1 MLLPAQKLIN
11 AHGGAFAVS
20 HAVNNQARAKNA
32 IAAGKDARDGGHQV
46 AAVHGNQPARRQFD
60 VAFFT
65 HKIQI
70 WSLTNGHDHRVAFH
84 KRFAS
89 RSKLGTES
97 AVFIEHAAGA
107 HSFQSGDAAILADDL
122 VRSEASVD
130 DHTFGFSFFHFFQRG
145 RNFVAPLD
153 AHNVNFTCT
162 QAQRGKRY
170 VHHLM
175 GSYRTDV
182 LGPFFCRD
190 FVLAD
195 HFTRGR
201 TGDVHGHVTAA
212 DHNNFFADGELI
224 AQVHVQQ
231 KINAFI
237 DAIQI
242 DAGNGKIATAMRAHR
257 DEHGI
262 KALRAEFFDG
272 KIFAG
277 ALVQFEGDIAG
288 FQDLSYLGFNHVARQ
303 AIFGNSKIEHAARDG
318 RGLKDGDGISH
329 QGQIVRG
336 RETNRTG
343 ADNCNL
349 VWKSGLFLDR

>member
-182 LGPFFCRD
+182 LGPFFSWNL
-190 FVLAD
+190 VLPD
-195 HFTRGR
+195 YFTSSGA
-201 TGDVHGHVTAA
+201 GHVHGHIATA
-212 DHNNFFADGELI
+212 DDNHFLADGEFV
-224 AQVHVQQ
+224 AQVHVQK
-231 KINAFI
+231 KINAFM

-242 DAGNGKIATAMRAHR
+242 DAGNRQVAAAMRAYG

-262 KALRAEFFDG
+262 EALRAEVFHG
-272 KIFAG
+272 EILAR
-277 ALVQFEGDIAG
+277 ALVQFERNVAC